1 MALRLIAGAWRGR
14 VLETPTGAITRPS
27 SARVRQALFD
37 MLAHAPWADGG
48 VIDRP
53 VLDVFAGS
61 GALGLEALS
70 RGASRAG
77 FIEQDRT
84 VLAVLQRNIAACRA
98 IEQSR
103 LTAADALAPPR
114 AQTPFAVILLDPPY
128 GQNLVPQAIAAL
140 HRTGW
145 LAPHALIAAEL
156 GRDDPLPDHP
166 LLAERS
172 HGPARLIFYL
182 NPNR

>member
-37 MLAHAPWADGG
+37 MLAHAPWAIGG
-48 VIDRP
+48 VVDRP

-98 IEQSR
+98 TAQSR
-103 LTAADALAPPR
+103 LTAANALAPPQ
-114 AQTPFAVILLDPPY
+114 APAPFAVILLDPPY
-128 GQNLVPQAIAAL
+128 GQNLVPQAVAAL

-145 LAPHALIAAEL
+145 LAPDALIAAEM

>member
-1 MALRLIAGAWRGR
+1 MALRLIAGTWRGR
-14 VLETPTGAITRPS
+14 VLETPAGATTRPS

-84 VLAVLQRNIAACRA
+84 VCAVLQRNIAACRA
-98 IEQSR
+98 IERSH
-103 LTAADALAPPR
+103 LATADAIAPPR
-114 AQTPFAVILLDPPY
+114 APAPFAVILLDPPY
-128 GQNLVPQAIAAL
+128 GQNLVPRAIAAL

-145 LAPHALIAAEL
+145 LTPHALIAAEL